1 MKFWKDKWCGD
12 MPLRDFFP
20 NLYSIGSSKDAWV
33 SNVWDGSNW
42 DPRFIRQLH
51 DWDMEEVDVFLGMLY
66 DHSIY
71 VGIDDVMVWME
82 TRNGN
87 F

>member
-42 DPRFIRQLH
+42 DPRFI
-51 DWDMEEVDVFLGMLY
+51 
-66 DHSIY
+66 
-71 VGIDDVMVWME
+71 
-82 TRNGN
+82 
-87 F
+87 